1 MLVLMERPTAGRELP
16 LLQSYWSWLVASPEI
31 MQMNRAGAGTPRVDS
46 RDPEKKVAE
55 MDAGT
60 PAGVELRCCS
70 LPPDVSLQLS
80 QSSLVLS

>member
-1 MLVLMERPTAGRELP
+1 
-16 LLQSYWSWLVASPEI
+16 
-31 MQMNRAGAGTPRVDS
+31 MNRVGAGTPRLDS

-55 MDAGT
+55 MAAGT
-60 PAGVELRCCS
+60 SAGVELRCCS